1 MNLFKMTLVVITTF
15 IISINTY
22 AGVYSNELSKCLIDS
37 TSARDKIILV
47 KWIFSTIS
55 THPVIEPMSSIS
67 KTQSEKINKN
77 LANLFTRLITESCDT
92 EVKKALKY
100 DGEIALEESF
110 GFLGKIATKE
120 MFSNSK
126 VEKELSSGFI
136 KYIDENKFEHL
147 FGGNN

>member
-1 MNLFKMTLVVITTF
+1 M
-15 IISINTY
+15 
-22 AGVYSNELSKCLIDS
+22 D
-37 TSARDKIILV
+37 
-47 KWIFSTIS
+47 
-55 THPVIEPMSSIS
+55 
-67 KTQSEKINKN
+67 TQTEKINKN

-120 MFSNSK
+120 MFLNYK

-136 KYIDENKFEHL
+136 KHLDENKFKHI
-147 FGGNN
+147 FGNGN